1 MAAPSMGASPV
12 VTPAPNITIPMDATS
27 VFPVT
32 AKNLG
37 PFWTGT
43 EFYFGQY
50 RLKKFFYQGT
60 CVAAAEKIII
70 AT

>member
-1 MAAPSMGASPV
+1 M
-12 VTPAPNITIPMDATS
+12 MDSSIA
-27 VFPVT
+27 FRFHCPIKFT

-43 EFYFGQY
+43 GFYIGQY
-50 RLKKFFYQGT
+50 RLKKFFYPGT